1 MRTGNHNELIEIF
14 HVDYKDK
21 SLKNFDDLKKI
32 ISGPAYR
39 DMTPRH
45 LKGIGKNPEG
55 KEKLFKWL
63 AGEFEAYFKSDPPK
77 SKEEFD
83 EWHSKI
89 CKEVLET
96 LGRLCDDNVTVHY
109 GKAQKLVN
117 MSFKN
122 FYCFADAEEYE
133 KKGYF
138 DNCHMPLD
146 SYTLS
151 WYMNKADDKISVES
165 WSSMEA
171 DDYSK
176 IQTEIR
182 EYFDSERNITYRNKN
197 GDSLTPFIAEFYI
210 WEETKFNEICEN
222 WMKSTVPLSK
232 YLSFEDK
239 ELSDRLL
246 EIQNTAV
253 KLLNNANL

>member
-1 MRTGNHNELIEIF
+1 MRTGNHNELTELF
-14 HVDYKDK
+14 GVYYEKK
-21 SLKNFDDLKKI
+21 SLENFDDLKEI

-45 LKGIGKNPEG
+45 LKGIGKNPDG
-55 KEKLFKWL
+55 KKELFENL
-63 AGEFEAYFKSDPPK
+63 ADEFVKYFKSPPK

-89 CKEVLET
+89 CNKVLET
-96 LGRLCDDNVTVHY
+96 LDGLCEVKVHY

-146 SYTLS
+146 SFTLS
-151 WYMNKADDKISVES
+151 WYMNKADGKISVDS

-182 EYFDSERNITYRNKN
+182 EYFDSKSNITYRNKN

-210 WEETKFNEICEN
+210 WEETKFNEICKS
-222 WMKSTVPLSK
+222 WMDSTVPLSK

-239 ELSDRLL
+239 ELSDRIL
-246 EIQNTAV
+246 EIRNTAD

>member
-21 SLKNFDDLKKI
+21 SLKNSDDLKKI

-45 LKGIGKNPEG
+45 LKGIGKKPE
-55 KEKLFKWL
+55 KKDELFEWL
-63 AGEFEAYFKSDPPK
+63 AGEFFEYFDKPTK
-77 SKEEFD
+77 SKEDFD
-83 EWHSKI
+83 KWHSNI
-89 CKEVLET
+89 CEQVLET
-96 LGRLCDDNVTVHY
+96 LGGLCDDNVKVHY

-133 KKGYF
+133 KNGYF
-138 DNCHMPLD
+138 ANCHMPLD

-151 WYMNKADDKISVES
+151 WFTQNVCKDKVPSK
-165 WSSMEA
+165 WSNMDFEE
-171 DDYSK
+171 YSE
-176 IQTEIR
+176 IQTKIR
-182 EYFDSERNITYRNKN
+182 EYFNSDRNTTYRNN
-197 GDSLTPFIAEFYI
+197 APLAPFIAEFYI
-210 WEETKFNEICEN
+210 WEEMRFPEICDS
-222 WMKSTVPLSK
+222 WLYKAGPLSK
-232 YLSFEDK
+232 CSSFDE
-239 ELSDRLL
+239 
-246 EIQNTAV
+246 EITNKITKIRNTAN

>member
-1 MRTGNHNELIEIF
+1 MRTGEHNELIEIF
-14 HVDYKDK
+14 GVNYEKK
-21 SLKNFDDLKKI
+21 FLTNKDDLKKI

-45 LKGIGKNPEG
+45 LKGIGKNPTG
-55 KEKLFKWL
+55 KENLFEWL
-63 AGEFEAYFKSDPPK
+63 AGKFSEYFDKPTK
-77 SKEEFD
+77 SKEDFD
-83 EWHSKI
+83 DWHNGI

-96 LGRLCDDNVTVHY
+96 LGGLCDDNVTVHY

-122 FYCFADAEEYE
+122 FYCFADAEKYE

-151 WYMNKADDKISVES
+151 WYMNKADGKTSVDS

-210 WEETKFNEICEN
+210 WEETKFNEICKS

-246 EIQNTAV
+246 EIRNTAD